1 MSTQEQAPESAAR
14 PAPAGFF
21 DRAVRNIRRA
31 WKDVAGSA
39 RVALTG
45 AVRADLP
52 DEDAER
58 LASQIAACLEAR
70 GGEVSARARAADLG
84 RTYLG
89 LSATGR
95 HRFLRLLADNCGV
108 DREALKLA
116 TAALQAAGSEAFPAA
131 EAKLRAALVPPRVK
145 LLTQFNALSQ
155 GVKFLVDMRADL
167 LPLARHDAGL
177 KALDDDLKGLLASWF
192 DIGFLDLKR
201 ITWEAPAALL
211 ERLIA
216 YEAVHAIQSWED
228 LKNRLSSDRR
238 CYAFFHPRMPDEPLI
253 FIEVALVNGMAGN
266 VQELLDEDAPVGDA
280 EDADTAI
287 FYSISNAQKGLAG
300 VSFGNFLI
308 KRVVDDLL
316 RELPGLK
323 RFATLSPIPG
333 FRRWL
338 ESAATAGDIEF
349 RAAEERSFMALTGT
363 DNAATALAVLLA
375 RPNWPDD
382 ADAVRALQPLLLR
395 CAARYLLEE
404 KQGGAALD
412 RVAHF
417 HLSNGAR
424 VEHLNWLGN
433 ASPEGLKQSAG
444 LMVNYRYKLADIET
458 NHEAYSTDGT
468 VVAVPAVRN
477 LLK

>member
-1 MSTQEQAPESAAR
+1 MSTQEQPGESAG

-45 AVRADLP
+45 SVRADLP

-58 LASQIAACLEAR
+58 LAGQIAACLEAR

-95 HRFLRLLADNCGV
+95 QRFLRLLAANYGV
-108 DREALKLA
+108 DRDALKLA
-116 TAALQAAGSEAFPAA
+116 TAALQAAEGAAFDAA
-131 EAKLRAALVPPRVK
+131 ETKLRAALVPPRVK
-145 LLTQFNALSQ
+145 LLTQVNALDQ

-167 LPLARHDAGL
+167 LPLARREVSL
-177 KALDDDLKGLLASWF
+177 KALDDDLRGLLASWF

-216 YEAVHAIQSWED
+216 YEAVHAIQSWDD
-228 LKNRLSSDRR
+228 LKNRLGSDRR
-238 CYAFFHPRMPDEPLI
+238 CYAFFHPRMPQEPLI
-253 FIEVALVNGMAGN
+253 FIEVALVAGMAGN
-266 VQELLDEDAPVGDA
+266 VQELLDEGAPAGDA

-300 VSFGNFLI
+300 VSFGSFLI

-316 RELPGLK
+316 PELPGLK
-323 RFATLSPIPG
+323 RFATLSPMPG
-333 FRRWL
+333 FRGWL
-338 ESAATAGDIEF
+338 ESAAAAGAIDF
-349 RAAEERSFMALTGT
+349 GAAEERSFKALTGA
-363 DNAATALAVLLA
+363 DNAASGLAVLLA
-375 RPNWPDD
+375 RPDWPDD
-382 ADAVRALQPLLLR
+382 GEVVQALRPLLLR
-395 CAARYLLEE
+395 SAARYLLEE
-404 KQGGAALD
+404 KRHGAALD

-424 VEHLNWLGN
+424 VERLNWLGN
-433 ASPEGLKQSAG
+433 ASPEGLGQSAG
-444 LMVNYRYKLADIET
+444 LMVNYRYKLADIEA
-458 NHEAYSTDGT
+458 NHEAYATDGT
-468 VVAVPAVRN
+468 VVALPAVRN